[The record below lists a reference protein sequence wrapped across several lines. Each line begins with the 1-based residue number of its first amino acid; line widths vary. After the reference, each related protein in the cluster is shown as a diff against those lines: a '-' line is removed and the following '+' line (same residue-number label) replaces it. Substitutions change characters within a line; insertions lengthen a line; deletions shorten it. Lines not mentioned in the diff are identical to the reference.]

1 MRAYVT
7 ASFAMLSIVAV
18 ALGCPKPGAVA
29 EAVRPKP
36 SVSVP
41 GEARCGVA
49 RGHAEPLVVEWPSS
63 VRAKLEALTKK
74 SLVAVHWEGCELE
87 VLAHCKVPGT
97 YAWTPI
103 TRKEDRV
110 SMRDQDELWANVPI
124 GAGGLEGKLARSGA
138 LHVRM
143 TIVGR
148 WEADR
153 DVVRVDELAGDCER
167 ATHVVTAMAA
177 GAFDFWAGA
186 EAMVAGGASI
196 ASVGA
201 GAKTASSAE
210 LLNRDG
216 DATACEKSSNADKL
230 PPDGCGALLRIEL
243 SKVGAAKPAEEH
255 TCTGKTEWDGKQCA
269 ALVVGSGLE
278 CPAGFTVVGN
288 ECKKLA
294 SAPSAS
300 ASTLASVAAPT
311 RLCTYGDPIECTRSC
326 EVEGNG
332 ASCNDLALMLSRGDG
347 LAIDEKK
354 ATAYYLRG
362 CDLGNAPACNSA
374 GARLEYGRGTTKDEA
389 TAASLYGK
397 SCDAGW
403 PSACNNLGRMV
414 INGWGVDKDEP
425 RAVDLFRKGCGQ
437 GDVGACANLGWCYVR
452 GRGVSADRTVG
463 VGFLKKACNGTNS
476 WACDRLKDLE
486 HAL

>member
-1 MRAYVT
+1 MRAFVT
-7 ASFAMLSIVAV
+7 ACLSIVAA

-41 GEARCGVA
+41 GEARCGAVK
-49 RGHAEPLVVEWPSS
+49 GHAEPLVVEWPSTM
-63 VRAKLEALTKK
+63 RAKLEALTKK

-87 VLAHCKVPGT
+87 VLSHCKVPGA

-110 SMRDQDELWANVPI
+110 NMRDQDELWANVPI

-153 DVVRVDELAGDCER
+153 DVVRLDELTGDCER

-186 EAMVAGGASI
+186 EAMVAGGASVATI
-196 ASVGA
+196 GA
-201 GAKTASSAE
+201 GAKSSSSAE
-210 LLNRDG
+210 LINRDG
-216 DATACEKSSNADKL
+216 DAAACEKSSNADKL

-243 SKVGAAKPAEEH
+243 SKVGAAKAKEDH
-255 TCTGKTEWDGKQCA
+255 GCTGKTEWDGKQCA
-269 ALVVGSGLE
+269 ALSVGSGLE
-278 CPAGFTVVGN
+278 CPTGFAVVGN

-294 SAPSAS
+294 SPAPSAS
-300 ASTLASVAAPT
+300 AAKTQ
-311 RLCTYGDPIECTRSC
+311 LCAYGDPIACTRAC
-326 EVEGNG
+326 EVDGD
-332 ASCNDLALMLSRGDG
+332 ASSCNDLALMLSRGEG
-347 LAIDEKK
+347 VALDEKR
-354 ATAYYLRG
+354 ATTFFVRA
-362 CDLGNAPACNSA
+362 CDLGSATACNSA
-374 GARLEYGRGTTKDEA
+374 GARFEYGRGADKDEVNA
-389 TAASLYGK
+389 SSLYGK
-397 SCDAGW
+397 ACDAGW
-403 PSACNNLGRMV
+403 PAACNNLGRMV
-414 INGWGVDKDEP
+414 FNGWGVTKDEP

-437 GDVGACANLGWCYVR
+437 GDAGACANLGWSYVR
-452 GRGVSADRTVG
+452 GRGVPADRPVG
-463 VGFLKKACNGTNS
+463 TGYLKKACTGGNG

-486 HAL
+486 HML